1 MENNTR
7 GSRGEVGK
15 STAGDRVKARYAKS
29 GKNVSLKQFARG
41 LVKTGDQDATDWFA
55 SKAGALNL
63 SRSDKNKTR
72 VALEKSMTK
81 AAKAKK
87 K

>member
-1 MENNTR
+1 MENNT
-7 GSRGEVGK
+7 RGEVGK
-15 STAGDRVKARYAKS
+15 STAGNRVKARYSKS
-29 GKNVSLKQFARG
+29 GKHVSLKQFARG
-41 LVKTGDQDATDWFA
+41 LVKAGDQDATDWFA
-55 SKAGALNL
+55 AKAGALDL

-81 AAKAKK
+81 AAKSKK